1 MHVRHD
7 IHKAEAE
14 QELTMSDQD
23 SKPDPRPRPKYGEL
37 APEGWKW
44 VPPKDVSRLD
54 TARPLE
60 VAAAPAEASAA
71 DRVDDEAL
79 LLIQA
84 GGRKPVPY
92 WNRPVTVTLL
102 MVGLLGMLYSVG
114 TLIELPQSI
123 QAYYAM
129 QGLGTYTAPS
139 YVASVTLVGE
149 ILQVLIW
156 LASVVVS
163 VRLIRHQ
170 RLSFYVPLLAGVLAA
185 IVLVAIT
192 LAVLINDPTLM
203 HSYGKL

>member
-60 VAAAPAEASAA
+60 VAAAPAEAHATN
-71 DRVDDEAL
+71 RVDDEAL

-84 GGRKPVPY
+84 GGRNPVPY
-92 WNRPVTVTLL
+92 WNRPFTVTLL

-129 QGLGTYTAPS
+129 QGLGT
-139 YVASVTLVGE
+139 
-149 ILQVLIW
+149 
-156 LASVVVS
+156 
-163 VRLIRHQ
+163 
-170 RLSFYVPLLAGVLAA
+170 
-185 IVLVAIT
+185 
-192 LAVLINDPTLM
+192 
-203 HSYGKL
+203 